1 MPETEPQVSV
11 PQPRKK
17 RPLGRLAD
25 KGLDADRPRPQ
36 TARTAALLARRRS
49 LPTRP
54 SPPESAGGEARPD
67 LCLQTADSRVTF
79 MLRGSADSL
88 LLQRTSCRR
97 ADAQLSQSFHFT
109 TAGAFDLWCKANSL
123 RFEEPHL
130 WAQLLHAG
138 HEFLCGAR

>member
-49 LPTRP
+49 RPTRP
-54 SPPESAGGEARPD
+54 SPPESAGGEAQPD
-67 LCLQTADSRVTF
+67 LCLQTADRRVTYV
-79 MLRGSADSL
+79 LRGSADSL

-97 ADAQLSQSFHFT
+97 ADAQLSQIFHFT
-109 TAGAFDLWCKANSL
+109 TAGAFDLWCKTNAL

-138 HEFLCGAR
+138 HEFLGGAR